1 MSTIEDRS
9 KWSVDSQE
17 VRMGKGPLVTV
28 KLGDR
33 HYVKMYEQDAIAA
46 GHLPA
51 KLKAQPQPENKMQPT
66 EANKTVA
73 SPDGQPNPE
82 ADDLTTID
90 GIGLGVARSLAARG
104 IVTFAQLRAASDLS
118 YLSKRAQAAVETW
131 KASRG

>member
-1 MSTIEDRS
+1 
-9 KWSVDSQE
+9 
-17 VRMGKGPLVTV
+17 MGKGPLVTV

-51 KLKAQPQPENKMQPT
+51 RVKAQPANKMQPS
-66 EANKTVA
+66 EANKTVT

-82 ADDLTTID
+82 ADDLTTIP

-104 IVTFAQLRAASDLS
+104 IVTFDQLRSASDVS
-118 YLSKRAQAAVETW
+118 FLSKRAQAAVEDW
-131 KASRG
+131 KHG